1 MRPRRSRDARN
12 ASDWSVEETSG
23 RGRKL
28 SGQLRGGK
36 ALKARS
42 GQTQVWRRE
51 GVPQA
56 DWAHHWSVVVPGCEE
71 MGRGGISCPGP
82 LPPSPQTTK
91 NIPIVFWILPTFI
104 KAIDEND
111 LANRSIQRLKE
122 YVADPLA
129 QESQKKSI
137 PSRTNQKKTR

>member
-1 MRPRRSRDARN
+1 MG
-12 ASDWSVEETSG
+12 EETFG
-23 RGRKL
+23 L
-28 SGQLRGGK
+28 TAGGK

-91 NIPIVFWILPTFI
+91 HIAINFWILPTFI
-104 KAIDEND
+104 KAIDENE
-111 LANRSIQRLKE
+111 LANRSIHQLKE
-122 YVADPLA
+122 CVADPLA

-137 PSRTNQKKTR
+137 PSRTNQKRTR